1 MATGEVFERF
11 VNDIFNESESEE
23 EFGGSDSEE
32 DNVEINNEDSE
43 SEQSADEL
51 EVNGDDEMDEDLSF
65 YIGKNQLTLW
75 MNKPLRQNV
84 RVLDRNVITA
94 MHAPGVKPA
103 AQDDLYDMNES
114 NEDVNTPD
122 VTIDDYVL
130 NEDFIDNVSVEAVN
144 SEELGEN
151 KVILIVLPYNAH
163 VETNESGERLE
174 NNESVEVTWNEHR
187 QTYEERSDKSSVGL
201 SVDNND
207 VTDLNVNQETTI
219 NHVTVSNV
227 VSEYTEENIVANPE
241 ENNDHTDN
249 PNEDRDINNIAEPK
263 NRSRKRITTPEDWVR
278 NVRKKSIKLERNM

>member
-1 MATGEVFERF
+1 MEEIP
-11 VNDIFNESESEE
+11 NDEDENI
-23 EFGGSDSEE
+23 GGVAQKNIDSEV
-32 DNVEINNEDSE
+32 DNIELDNLIE
-43 SEQSADEL
+43 SVTDTM
-51 EVNGDDEMDEDLSF
+51 GDKFVLVSDDLTEG
-65 YIGKNQLTLW
+65 IPDDQTN
-75 MNKPLRQNV
+75 
-84 RVLDRNVITA
+84 
-94 MHAPGVKPA
+94 

-130 NEDFIDNVSVEAVN
+130 NEDFIDNNVSMEAVN
-144 SEELGEN
+144 SEEFGEN
-151 KVILIVLPYNAH
+151 EVIVIVLPYNAH

-174 NNESVEVTWNEHR
+174 NNESVEVTGNEHR
-187 QTYEERSDKSSVGL
+187 QTYEEISDKSSVGL

-207 VTDLNVNQETTI
+207 GTDLNVNQETTI

-278 NVRKKSIKLERNM
+278 NVRKKASSWRGICKPKG